1 MFNIGVGE
9 LLVLLTVGF
18 VLIGPDK
25 LPQLARDAAQMIRT
39 LRDLALGAREQLA
52 DELPHEFRNFN
63 PANLN
68 PRTAIRNV
76 LLGDEDLSELNPN
89 TFFKK
94 AMGDDATPAS
104 GQSAGGSAPT
114 QPPASPAGPDFDAT

>member
-39 LRDLALGAREQLA
+39 LRDLALGARDQLA

-89 TFFKK
+89 ALFKK
-94 AMGDDATPAS
+94 AMGDETTPS
-104 GQSAGGSAPT
+104 GQPSGTPNPPTAPT
-114 QPPASPAGPDFDAT
+114 SSDFDAT